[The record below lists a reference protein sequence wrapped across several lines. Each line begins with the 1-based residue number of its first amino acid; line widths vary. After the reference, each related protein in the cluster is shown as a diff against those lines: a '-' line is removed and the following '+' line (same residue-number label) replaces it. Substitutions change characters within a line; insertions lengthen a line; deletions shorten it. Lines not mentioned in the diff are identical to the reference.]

1 MSKKPTE
8 RKSGQIMLEY
18 TVVAAMMLAIIGIL
32 TLFMY
37 VFKEHGARVMDLVAS
52 EYP

>member
-1 MSKKPTE
+1 MSKKPTV

-18 TVVAAMMLAIIGIL
+18 IVVVGVMLVMIGIL
-32 TLFMY
+32 TLFLY